1 MSVIFYYILTG
12 VLFNIAWDIMSSL
25 LKKEDIRFP
34 ISEKAWQLIVWP
46 ITLSMF
52 LYAFV
57 KSIINQIRGNDK
69 D

>member
-1 MSVIFYYILTG
+1 
-12 VLFNIAWDIMSSL
+12 MSSL

-52 LYAFV
+52 LYAFA